1 MLKSIKRVVISGSPG
16 GGKTKII
23 ELLKERGYIVYEEYS
38 RSLIEELKSDKIIN
52 PFLKKPEEFSQ
63 RLFKERSEQ
72 YLDSINITKSK
83 GNLVFFD
90 RGVHDIYAYLLAI
103 GKANETWKKKITNF
117 KYDFVF
123 LVKPWID
130 IYKND
135 YQRMEPF
142 ESAKNYYTFIKKTY
156 KITNEVIEIPKTSV
170 DKRTDF
176 VESYLSSY
184 NG

>member
-1 MLKSIKRVVISGSPG
+1 MISGSPG

-23 ELLKERGYIVYEEYS
+23 ELLKERGFTVFEEYS
-38 RSLIEELKSDKIIN
+38 RSLIEELKSDEIIN
-52 PFLKKPEEFSQ
+52 PFLKKPEKFSR
-63 RLFKERSEQ
+63 RLFKKRSGQ
-72 YLDSINITKSK
+72 YFDSMNIKKSK

-170 DKRTDF
+170 EKRADF
-176 VESYLSSY
+176 VESYLSY

>member
-1 MLKSIKRVVISGSPG
+1 MISGSPG

-23 ELLKERGYIVYEEYS
+23 ELLKERGFTVFEEYS
-38 RSLIEELKSDKIIN
+38 RSLIEELKSDEIIN
-52 PFLKKPEEFSQ
+52 PFLKKPEKFSR
-63 RLFKERSEQ
+63 RLFKERSGQ
-72 YLDSINITKSK
+72 YFDSMNIKKSK

-123 LVKPWID
+123 LVKPWLD

-170 DKRTDF
+170 EKRADF
-176 VESYLSSY
+176 VESYLSC

>member
-1 MLKSIKRVVISGSPG
+1 MISGSPG

-23 ELLKERGYIVYEEYS
+23 ELLKERGFTVFEEYS
-38 RSLIEELKSDKIIN
+38 RSLIEELKSDEIIN
-52 PFLKKPEEFSQ
+52 PFLKKPEKFSR
-63 RLFKERSEQ
+63 RLFKERSGQ
-72 YLDSINITKSK
+72 YFDSMNIKKSK

-170 DKRTDF
+170 EKRADF
-176 VESYLSSY
+176 VETYLSY

>member
-1 MLKSIKRVVISGSPG
+1 MISGSPG

-103 GKANETWKKKITNF
+103 GKANETWKKKIIDF
-117 KYDFVF
+117 KYDFIF
-123 LVKPWID
+123 LVKPWRE

-135 YQRMEPF
+135 NQRIEPF
-142 ESAKNYYTFIKKTY
+142 EVAKNYYTFIKKTY
-156 KITNEVIEIPKTSV
+156 TITNKVIEIPKRSV
-170 DKRTDF
+170 DERVNF
-176 VESYLSSY
+176 VESYLSI

>member
-1 MLKSIKRVVISGSPG
+1 MISGSPG

-23 ELLKERGYIVYEEYS
+23 ELLKERGFTVFEEYS
-38 RSLIEELKSDKIIN
+38 RSLIEELKSDEIIN
-52 PFLKKPEEFSQ
+52 PFLKKPEKFSR
-63 RLFKERSEQ
+63 RLFKKRSGQ
-72 YLDSINITKSK
+72 YFDSMNINKSK

-170 DKRTDF
+170 EKRADF
-176 VESYLSSY
+176 VESYLSY

>member
-1 MLKSIKRVVISGSPG
+1 MISGSPG

-23 ELLKERGYIVYEEYS
+23 ELLKERGFTVFEEYS
-38 RSLIEELKSDKIIN
+38 RSLIEELKSDEIIN
-52 PFLKKPEEFSQ
+52 PFLKKPEKFSR
-63 RLFKERSEQ
+63 RLFKERSGQ
-72 YLDSINITKSK
+72 YFDSMNIKKSK

-90 RGVHDIYAYLLAI
+90 RGVHDIYAYLLAV

-123 LVKPWID
+123 LVKPWLD

-170 DKRTDF
+170 EKRADF
-176 VESYLSSY
+176 VETYLSY

>member
-1 MLKSIKRVVISGSPG
+1 MISGSPG

-23 ELLKERGYIVYEEYS
+23 ELLKERGFTVFEEYS
-38 RSLIEELKSDKIIN
+38 RSLIEELKSDEIIN
-52 PFLKKPEEFSQ
+52 PFLKKPEKFSR
-63 RLFKERSEQ
+63 RLFKERSGQ
-72 YLDSINITKSK
+72 YFDSMNIKKSK

-123 LVKPWID
+123 LVQPWID

-170 DKRTDF
+170 EKRADF
-176 VESYLSSY
+176 VESYLSY

>member
-1 MLKSIKRVVISGSPG
+1 MISGSPG

-23 ELLKERGYIVYEEYS
+23 ELLKERGFTVFEEYS
-38 RSLIEELKSDKIIN
+38 RSLIEELKSDEIIN
-52 PFLKKPEEFSQ
+52 PFLKKPEKFSR
-63 RLFKERSEQ
+63 RLFKERSGQ
-72 YLDSINITKSK
+72 YFDSMNIKKSK

-123 LVKPWID
+123 LVKPWIE

-170 DKRTDF
+170 EKRADF
-176 VESYLSSY
+176 VETYLSY

>member
-1 MLKSIKRVVISGSPG
+1 MISGSPG
-16 GGKTKII
+16 GGKTKKI
-23 ELLKERGYIVYEEYS
+23 ELLKERGFTVFEEYS
-38 RSLIEELKSDKIIN
+38 RSLIEELKSDEIIN
-52 PFLKKPEEFSQ
+52 PFLKKPEKFSR
-63 RLFKERSEQ
+63 RLFKERSGQ
-72 YLDSINITKSK
+72 YFDSMNIKKSK

-123 LVKPWID
+123 LVKPWLD

-170 DKRTDF
+170 EKRADF
-176 VESYLSSY
+176 VESYLSY

>member
-1 MLKSIKRVVISGSPG
+1 MISGSPG

-23 ELLKERGYIVYEEYS
+23 ELLKERGFTVFEEYS
-38 RSLIEELKSDKIIN
+38 RSLIEELKSDEIIN
-52 PFLKKPEEFSQ
+52 PFLKKPEKFSQ
-63 RLFKERSEQ
+63 RLFKERSGQ
-72 YLDSINITKSK
+72 YFDSMNIKKSK
-83 GNLVFFD
+83 GYLVFFD

-123 LVKPWID
+123 LVQPWID

-170 DKRTDF
+170 EKRADF
-176 VESYLSSY
+176 VESYLSY

>member
-1 MLKSIKRVVISGSPG
+1 MISGSPG

-23 ELLKERGYIVYEEYS
+23 ELLKERGFTVFEEYS
-38 RSLIEELKSDKIIN
+38 RSLIEELKSDEIIN
-52 PFLKKPEEFSQ
+52 PFLKKPEKFSR
-63 RLFKERSEQ
+63 RLFKKRSGQ
-72 YLDSINITKSK
+72 YFDSMNIKKSK

-90 RGVHDIYAYLLAI
+90 RGVHDIYAYLLAV

-123 LVKPWID
+123 LVKPWLD

-170 DKRTDF
+170 EKRADF
-176 VESYLSSY
+176 VESYLLY

>member
-1 MLKSIKRVVISGSPG
+1 MISGSPG

-23 ELLKERGYIVYEEYS
+23 ELLKERGFTVFEEYS
-38 RSLIEELKSDKIIN
+38 RSLIEELKSDEIIN
-52 PFLKKPEEFSQ
+52 PFLKKPEKFSR
-63 RLFKERSEQ
+63 RLFKERSGQ
-72 YLDSINITKSK
+72 YFDSMNIKKSK

-123 LVKPWID
+123 LVKPWLD

-170 DKRTDF
+170 EKRADF
-176 VESYLSSY
+176 VETYLSY

>member
-83 GNLVFFD
+83 GRL
-90 RGVHDIYAYLLAI
+90 ILMELL
-103 GKANETWKKKITNF
+103 T
-117 KYDFVF
+117 
-123 LVKPWID
+123 P
-130 IYKND
+130 
-135 YQRMEPF
+135 
-142 ESAKNYYTFIKKTY
+142 
-156 KITNEVIEIPKTSV
+156 
-170 DKRTDF
+170 
-176 VESYLSSY
+176 
-184 NG
+184 

>member
-1 MLKSIKRVVISGSPG
+1 MISGSPG

-23 ELLKERGYIVYEEYS
+23 ELLKERGFTVFEEYS
-38 RSLIEELKSDKIIN
+38 RSLIEELKSDEIIN
-52 PFLKKPEEFSQ
+52 PFLKKPEKFSR
-63 RLFKERSEQ
+63 RLFKERSGQ
-72 YLDSINITKSK
+72 YFDSMNIKKSK

-103 GKANETWKKKITNF
+103 GKANETWKEKITNF

-170 DKRTDF
+170 EKRADF
-176 VESYLSSY
+176 VESYLSY

>member
-1 MLKSIKRVVISGSPG
+1 MISGSPG

-23 ELLKERGYIVYEEYS
+23 ELLKERGFTVFEEYS
-38 RSLIEELKSDKIIN
+38 RSLIEELKSDEIIN
-52 PFLKKPEEFSQ
+52 PFLKKPEKFSR
-63 RLFKERSEQ
+63 RLFKERSGQ
-72 YLDSINITKSK
+72 YFDSMNIKKSK

-123 LVKPWID
+123 LVKPWIE

-170 DKRTDF
+170 EKRADF
-176 VESYLSSY
+176 VESYLSY

>member
-1 MLKSIKRVVISGSPG
+1 MISGSPG

-23 ELLKERGYIVYEEYS
+23 ELLKERGFTVFEEYS
-38 RSLIEELKSDKIIN
+38 RSLIEELKSDEIIN
-52 PFLKKPEEFSQ
+52 PFLKKPEKFSR
-63 RLFKERSEQ
+63 RLFKKRSGQ
-72 YLDSINITKSK
+72 YFDSMNIKKSK

-170 DKRTDF
+170 EKRADF
-176 VESYLSSY
+176 VETYLSY
-184 NG
+184 NV

>member
-1 MLKSIKRVVISGSPG
+1 MISGSPG

-23 ELLKERGYIVYEEYS
+23 ELLKERGFTVFEEYS
-38 RSLIEELKSDKIIN
+38 RSLIEELKSDEIIN
-52 PFLKKPEEFSQ
+52 PFLKKPEKFSR
-63 RLFKERSEQ
+63 RLFKERSGQ
-72 YLDSINITKSK
+72 YFDSMNIKKSK

-90 RGVHDIYAYLLAI
+90 RGVHDIYAYLLAV

-123 LVKPWID
+123 LVKPWLD

-170 DKRTDF
+170 EKRADF
-176 VESYLSSY
+176 VESYLSY
-184 NG
+184 NV

>member
-1 MLKSIKRVVISGSPG
+1 MISGSPG

-23 ELLKERGYIVYEEYS
+23 ELLKERGFTVFEEYS
-38 RSLIEELKSDKIIN
+38 RSLIEELKSDEIIN
-52 PFLKKPEEFSQ
+52 PFLKKPEKFSR
-63 RLFKERSEQ
+63 RLFKERSGQ
-72 YLDSINITKSK
+72 YFDSMNIKKSK

-90 RGVHDIYAYLLAI
+90 RGVHDIYAYLLAV

-123 LVKPWID
+123 LVKPWLD

-170 DKRTDF
+170 EKRADF
-176 VESYLSSY
+176 VESYLSY

>member
-1 MLKSIKRVVISGSPG
+1 MISGSPG

-23 ELLKERGYIVYEEYS
+23 ELFKERGFTVFEEYS
-38 RSLIEELKSDKIIN
+38 RSLIDELKSDEIIN
-52 PFLKKPEEFSQ
+52 PFLKKPEKFSR
-63 RLFKERSEQ
+63 RLFKKRSGQ
-72 YLDSINITKSK
+72 YFDSMNIKKSK

-170 DKRTDF
+170 EKRADF
-176 VESYLSSY
+176 VESYLSY

>member
-1 MLKSIKRVVISGSPG
+1 MISGSPG

-23 ELLKERGYIVYEEYS
+23 ELLKERGFTVFEEYS
-38 RSLIEELKSDKIIN
+38 RSLIEELKSDEIIN
-52 PFLKKPEEFSQ
+52 PFLKKPEKFSR
-63 RLFKERSEQ
+63 RLFKERSGQ
-72 YLDSINITKSK
+72 YFDSMNIKKSK

-123 LVKPWID
+123 LVKPWLD

-170 DKRTDF
+170 EKRADF
-176 VESYLSSY
+176 VESYLSY
-184 NG
+184 NV

>member
-1 MLKSIKRVVISGSPG
+1 MISGSPG

-23 ELLKERGYIVYEEYS
+23 ELLKERGFTVFEEYS
-38 RSLIEELKSDKIIN
+38 RSLIEELKSDEIIN
-52 PFLKKPEEFSQ
+52 PFLKKPEKFSQ
-63 RLFKERSEQ
+63 RLFKERSGQ
-72 YLDSINITKSK
+72 YFDSMNIKKSK

-90 RGVHDIYAYLLAI
+90 RGVHDICAYLLAI

-135 YQRMEPF
+135 YQRMESF

-170 DKRTDF
+170 EKRADF
-176 VESYLSSY
+176 VESYLSC

>member
-1 MLKSIKRVVISGSPG
+1 MISGSPG

-23 ELLKERGYIVYEEYS
+23 ELLKERGFTVFEEYS
-38 RSLIEELKSDKIIN
+38 RSLIEELKSDEIIN
-52 PFLKKPEEFSQ
+52 PFLKKPEKFSR
-63 RLFKERSEQ
+63 RLFKKRSGQ
-72 YLDSINITKSK
+72 YFDSMNINKSK

-135 YQRMEPF
+135 YPRMEPF

-170 DKRTDF
+170 EKRADF
-176 VESYLSSY
+176 VESYLSY

>member
-1 MLKSIKRVVISGSPG
+1 MISGSPG

-23 ELLKERGYIVYEEYS
+23 ELLKERGFTVFEEYS
-38 RSLIEELKSDKIIN
+38 RSLIEELKTDEIIN
-52 PFLKKPEEFSQ
+52 PFLKKPEKFSR
-63 RLFKERSEQ
+63 RLFKERSGQ
-72 YLDSINITKSK
+72 YFDSMNIKKSK

-90 RGVHDIYAYLLAI
+90 RGVHDIYAYLLAV

-123 LVKPWID
+123 LVKPWLD

-170 DKRTDF
+170 EKRADF
-176 VESYLSSY
+176 VETYLSY

>member
-1 MLKSIKRVVISGSPG
+1 MISGSPG

-23 ELLKERGYIVYEEYS
+23 ELLKERGFTVFEEYS
-38 RSLIEELKSDKIIN
+38 RSLIEELKSDEIIN
-52 PFLKKPEEFSQ
+52 PFLKKPEKFSR
-63 RLFKERSEQ
+63 RLFKERSGQ
-72 YLDSINITKSK
+72 YFDSMNIKKSK

-117 KYDFVF
+117 KYDFIF
-123 LVKPWID
+123 LVKPWKD

-135 YQRMEPF
+135 RHRAEPF
-142 ESAKNYYTFIKKTY
+142 ESAKNYYSFIKKTY
-156 KITNEVIEIPKTSV
+156 KTTNEVIEIPKTSV
-170 DKRTDF
+170 DKRADF
-176 VESYLSSY
+176 VESYLLY

>member
-1 MLKSIKRVVISGSPG
+1 MISGSPG

-23 ELLKERGYIVYEEYS
+23 ELLKERGFTVFEEYS
-38 RSLIEELKSDKIIN
+38 RSLIEELKTDEIIN
-52 PFLKKPEEFSQ
+52 PFLKKPEKFSR
-63 RLFKERSEQ
+63 RLFKERSGQ
-72 YLDSINITKSK
+72 YFDSMNIKKSK

-90 RGVHDIYAYLLAI
+90 RGVHDIYAYLLAV

-123 LVKPWID
+123 LVKPWLD

-170 DKRTDF
+170 EKRADF
-176 VESYLSSY
+176 VESYLSY
-184 NG
+184 NV

>member
-1 MLKSIKRVVISGSPG
+1 MISGSPG

-23 ELLKERGYIVYEEYS
+23 ELLKERGFTVFEEYS
-38 RSLIEELKSDKIIN
+38 RSLIEELKSDEIIN
-52 PFLKKPEEFSQ
+52 PFLKKPEKFSR
-63 RLFKERSEQ
+63 RLFKERSGQ
-72 YLDSINITKSK
+72 YFDSMNIKKSK

-90 RGVHDIYAYLLAI
+90 RGVHDIYAYLLAV

-123 LVKPWID
+123 LVKPWIE

-170 DKRTDF
+170 EKRADF
-176 VESYLSSY
+176 VETYLSY

>member
-1 MLKSIKRVVISGSPG
+1 MISGSPG

-23 ELLKERGYIVYEEYS
+23 ELLKERGFTVFEEYS
-38 RSLIEELKSDKIIN
+38 RSLIEELKSDEIIN
-52 PFLKKPEEFSQ
+52 PFLKKPEKFSR
-63 RLFKERSEQ
+63 RLFKERSGQ
-72 YLDSINITKSK
+72 YFDSMNIKKSK

-170 DKRTDF
+170 EKRADF
-176 VESYLSSY
+176 VESYLSY

>member
-1 MLKSIKRVVISGSPG
+1 MISGSPG

-23 ELLKERGYIVYEEYS
+23 ELLKERGFTVFEEYS
-38 RSLIEELKSDKIIN
+38 RSLIEELKSDEIIN
-52 PFLKKPEEFSQ
+52 PFLKKPEKFSR
-63 RLFKERSEQ
+63 RLFKKRSGQ
-72 YLDSINITKSK
+72 YFDSMNIKKSK

-142 ESAKNYYTFIKKTY
+142 ESAKNYYTSIKKTY

-170 DKRTDF
+170 EKRADF
-176 VESYLSSY
+176 VESYLSY

>member
-1 MLKSIKRVVISGSPG
+1 MISGSPG

-23 ELLKERGYIVYEEYS
+23 ELLKERGFTVFEEYS
-38 RSLIEELKSDKIIN
+38 RSLIEELKSDEIIN
-52 PFLKKPEEFSQ
+52 PFLKKPEKFSR
-63 RLFKERSEQ
+63 RLFKERSGQ
-72 YLDSINITKSK
+72 YFDSMNIKKSK

-103 GKANETWKKKITNF
+103 RKANETWKKKITNF

-123 LVKPWID
+123 LVKPWLD

-170 DKRTDF
+170 EKRADF
-176 VESYLSSY
+176 VESYLSY
-184 NG
+184 NV

>member
-1 MLKSIKRVVISGSPG
+1 MISGSPG

-23 ELLKERGYIVYEEYS
+23 ELLKERGFTVFEEYS
-38 RSLIEELKSDKIIN
+38 RSLIEELKSDEIIN
-52 PFLKKPEEFSQ
+52 PFLKKPEKFSR
-63 RLFKERSEQ
+63 RLFKERSGQ
-72 YLDSINITKSK
+72 YFDSMNIKKSK

-123 LVKPWID
+123 LVKPWLD

-170 DKRTDF
+170 EKRADF
-176 VESYLSSY
+176 VESYLSY

>member
-1 MLKSIKRVVISGSPG
+1 MISGSPG

-23 ELLKERGYIVYEEYS
+23 ELLKERGFTVFEEYS
-38 RSLIEELKSDKIIN
+38 RSLIEELKSDEIIN
-52 PFLKKPEEFSQ
+52 PFLKKPEKFSR
-63 RLFKERSEQ
+63 RLFKKRSGQ
-72 YLDSINITKSK
+72 YFDSMNINKSK

-170 DKRTDF
+170 EKRADF
-176 VESYLSSY
+176 VETYLSY
-184 NG
+184 NV

>member
-1 MLKSIKRVVISGSPG
+1 M
-16 GGKTKII
+16 
-23 ELLKERGYIVYEEYS
+23 
-38 RSLIEELKSDKIIN
+38 
-52 PFLKKPEEFSQ
+52 
-63 RLFKERSEQ
+63 
-72 YLDSINITKSK
+72 
-83 GNLVFFD
+83 
-90 RGVHDIYAYLLAI
+90 AI
-103 GKANETWKKKITNF
+103 GKANETWKKITNF

-170 DKRTDF
+170 EKRADF
-176 VESYLSSY
+176 VESYLSY

>member
-1 MLKSIKRVVISGSPG
+1 MISGSPG

-23 ELLKERGYIVYEEYS
+23 ELLKERGFTVFEEYS
-38 RSLIEELKSDKIIN
+38 RSLIEELKSDEIIN
-52 PFLKKPEEFSQ
+52 PFLKKPEKFSR
-63 RLFKERSEQ
+63 RLFKERSGQ
-72 YLDSINITKSK
+72 YFDSMNIKKSK

-170 DKRTDF
+170 EKRADF
-176 VESYLSSY
+176 VESYLSC

>member
-1 MLKSIKRVVISGSPG
+1 MISGSPG

-23 ELLKERGYIVYEEYS
+23 ELLKERGFTVFEEYS
-38 RSLIEELKSDKIIN
+38 RSLIEELKSDEIIN
-52 PFLKKPEEFSQ
+52 PFLKKPDKFSR
-63 RLFKERSEQ
+63 RLFKKRSGQ
-72 YLDSINITKSK
+72 YFDSMNIKKSK

-170 DKRTDF
+170 EKRADF
-176 VESYLSSY
+176 VESYLSY
-184 NG
+184 NV